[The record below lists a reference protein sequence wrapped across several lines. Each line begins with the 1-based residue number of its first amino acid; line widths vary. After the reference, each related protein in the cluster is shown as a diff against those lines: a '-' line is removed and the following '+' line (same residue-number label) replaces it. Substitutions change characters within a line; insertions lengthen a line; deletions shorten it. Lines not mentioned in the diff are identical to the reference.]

1 MRLQALVRAFPG
13 SGPIGPGILAALV
26 VTLAAGVTGFLDP
39 VSLLIVLGGPLAVAT
54 ATFPRARLRQ
64 TWQDLRAALDA
75 DEDSEPLVVAV
86 KRLARVHRL
95 EGAPALERATIGLPD
110 PFLRRAVTL
119 GLEVEGREEHIGMLC
134 AEARARID
142 AIEASRQVLLTL
154 GRLCPAFGL
163 IGTLIGLALL
173 LRGLDAAKLGDIGPG
188 LGIAVM
194 TTLYGAVL
202 SNVVVLPLATRLQAY
217 IARRTTMLEATIEGA
232 LLVLRAEYPSQID
245 QVMRAHLGLPPA
257 PSTATPQRAP
267 IALREDHAA

>member
-1 MRLQALVRAFPG
+1 MRPQALVRAFRA
-13 SGPIGPGILAALV
+13 SGPIGPSTLAALV
-26 VTLAAGVTGFLDP
+26 VTAAAGFTGFLDP
-39 VSLLIVLGGPLAVAT
+39 ASLLIVLGGPLAVAA
-54 ATFPRARLRQ
+54 ATFPRARIRHA
-64 TWQDLRAALDA
+64 WDDLRAALVA
-75 DEDSEPLVVAV
+75 DDDPEPLVAAV

-95 EGAPALERATIGLPD
+95 EGAPALERATIGLSD

-119 GLEVEGREEHIGMLC
+119 GLELDRRDEHVAMLC
-134 AEARARID
+134 AEARARVD
-142 AIEASRQVLLTL
+142 AIEASRQVLVTL

-217 IARRTTMLEATIEGA
+217 IARRTTVLEATIEGA

-245 QVMRAHLGLPPA
+245 RVMRAHLGLPPA
-257 PSTATPQRAP
+257 PSAAAPQRAP